1 MGSDVIDIRS
11 GTRSQFTSGVGLIV
25 FLFAWGVT
33 FASLFIA
40 YGFVRVRAP
49 QWPPPGS
56 PEFPIALP
64 IGCTVAA
71 FASSFAY
78 HRGLVAMRKNALP
91 AVKAW
96 LVAACALGFVFLGLQ
111 AVTWSDLW
119 TKGLQV
125 GQNAY
130 AGTFYMLTMFH
141 ASHVLFAI
149 VAVVVLFPKLW
160 RGGYTVRDHLPIKLT
175 GWFWHFVTGAWV
187 GTFLA
192 LYAF

>member
-11 GTRSQFTSGVGLIV
+11 GTRSQYTSGVGLIV

-33 FASLFIA
+33 FAALFIA
-40 YGFVRVRAP
+40 YAFVRVRAP
-49 QWPPPGS
+49 QWPPPGA
-56 PEFPIALP
+56 PEFPIVLP

-71 FASSFAY
+71 FGSSLTY
-78 HRGLVAMRKNALP
+78 HRALVAMRRNALP

-96 LVAACALGFVFLGLQ
+96 LLASCALGFGFLALQ

-119 TKGLQV
+119 TEGLQV

-160 RGGYTVRDHLPIKLT
+160 RGGYTARDHTPVKLT